1 MQVTWRDN
9 TPRRIK
15 INQFLPRELKIVNL
29 AKAATGVVALL
40 LMDEPG
46 KGHAR
51 RKSTYQIWKGKIKAG
66 ETKTVSKKIHFVDK
80 NSQPR
85 LEGKYRLSVMVNGKK
100 LEVRE
105 MSCKR

>member
-29 AKAATGVVALL
+29 AKDAIGVVALL
-40 LMDEPG
+40 LMDELG

-51 RKSTYQIWKGKIKAG
+51 RKSTYQI
-66 ETKTVSKKIHFVDK
+66 VDK

-85 LEGKYRLSVMVNGKK
+85 VEGKYRLSGLCCMNP
-100 LEVRE
+100 
-105 MSCKR
+105 